1 MLDSAPAVFVA
12 LEGSGLGQT
21 IRQSSWIYMTANV
34 GHIVALVVF
43 AGAVA
48 VLDLRMIGAFAATA
62 PGRVLTGARRAV
74 IGAFLALLLTG
85 AVLFTAE
92 ASHVIMNRVFQVKL
106 ALIALGLVNVA
117 LFESLHRSESPR
129 PAAARA
135 RCRRRRSVPASR
147 RLRSGLR
154 SRSAGAAS
162 RISERAQ
169 NPVKSTS
176 SAAMIRSRS
185 PASEPRGAP
194 SADFRTVTS
203 SCAISTNGPLVD
215 VDSAD

>member
-74 IGAFLALLLTG
+74 VGAFLAPRAHRRG
-85 AVLFTAE
+85 AV
-92 ASHVIMNRVFQVKL
+92 
-106 ALIALGLVNVA
+106 
-117 LFESLHRSESPR
+117 HRRGEPR
-129 PAAARA
+129 DHR
-135 RCRRRRSVPASR
+135 
-147 RLRSGLR
+147 
-154 SRSAGAAS
+154 
-162 RISERAQ
+162 
-169 NPVKSTS
+169 
-176 SAAMIRSRS
+176 IRS
-185 PASEPRGAP
+185 
-194 SADFRTVTS
+194 FR
-203 SCAISTNGPLVD
+203 
-215 VDSAD
+215 